1 MTFSYK
7 ISTKERKNISR
18 VLHQSE
24 LLFTIDICRSYRIII
39 TASKCFMVKNVP
51 VLNYADQRII
61 FCNTVKV
68 IMYITNDSTTLLS
81 VEQIKAQ
88 IAFCQDLKN

>member
-1 MTFSYK
+1 
-7 ISTKERKNISR
+7 
-18 VLHQSE
+18 
-24 LLFTIDICRSYRIII
+24 
-39 TASKCFMVKNVP
+39 MVKNVP